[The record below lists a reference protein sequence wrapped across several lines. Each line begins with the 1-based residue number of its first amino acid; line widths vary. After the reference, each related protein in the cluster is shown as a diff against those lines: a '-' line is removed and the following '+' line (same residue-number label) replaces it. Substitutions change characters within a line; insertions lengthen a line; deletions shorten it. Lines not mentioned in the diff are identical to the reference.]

1 MLSPRQAVFYIHRLD
16 IWRWQEPAAV
26 VGKPQAKTWTKI
38 ASDVPAYLEYTESD
52 FGLNA
57 SSGILTEQDMIFTL
71 DVLHVA
77 ASVDMRVGDV
87 FKVTSGA
94 RTGYWRVRGNE
105 KPKTWRANKQ
115 SFRSAV
121 MEAPPLGV
129 S

>member
-1 MLSPRQAVFYIHRLD
+1 MA
-16 IWRWQEPAAV
+16 
-26 VGKPQAKTWTKI
+26 GKPQPKGWSQI

-57 SSGILTEQDMIFTL
+57 GMLLSEQDMIFTL
-71 DVLHVA
+71 DVLHVD